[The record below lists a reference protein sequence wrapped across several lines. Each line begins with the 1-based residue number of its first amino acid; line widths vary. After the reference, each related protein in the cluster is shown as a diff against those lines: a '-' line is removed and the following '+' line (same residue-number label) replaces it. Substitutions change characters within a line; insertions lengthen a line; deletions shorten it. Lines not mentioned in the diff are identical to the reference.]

1 MDLMLQRIYKQA
13 AFILIPV
20 AIVSVFFTGWRF
32 SLSMLIG
39 GLIGI
44 VNLKGLAWSVKGLL
58 GTEKAQG
65 KMMALSI
72 FKLLFIFSILIILA
86 VLGVLKA
93 YGLLIGFTVFFV
105 LMLREGLLFS
115 KKEE

>member
-1 MDLMLQRIYKQA
+1 MELMLKRIYKQA
-13 AFILIPV
+13 VFILVPV
-20 AIVSVFFTGWRF
+20 AIAAFFFTDWRF
-32 SLSMLIG
+32 SFSILIG
-39 GLIGI
+39 GLVGI

-58 GTEKAQG
+58 GTDKAQT

-86 VLGVLKA
+86 VLKVLKA
-93 YGLLIGFTVFFV
+93 YGLLIGFTIFFM
-105 LMLREGLLFS
+105 LMLKEGLLFS